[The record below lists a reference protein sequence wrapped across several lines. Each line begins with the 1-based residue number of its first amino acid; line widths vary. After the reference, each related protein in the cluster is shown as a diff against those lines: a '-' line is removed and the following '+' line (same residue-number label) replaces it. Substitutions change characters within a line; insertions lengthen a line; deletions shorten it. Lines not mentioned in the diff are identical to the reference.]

1 MEATKLLRQRPLTL
15 TFLLPLARPHI
26 HCTRLA
32 TTIPHRSPPHSQTH
46 TRHLSLPTILQPSFW
61 ASMVPKPLRNRGH
74 ETSTPTPTP
83 TSTSA
88 QASRTWNPA
97 TPFIILSLLV
107 GSQAI
112 QVLWLKQERAQN
124 LRKAE
129 AKIGILKEVIERVQN
144 GEKVDVERLLG
155 TGDAESEKAW
165 AEVLKDLQNEEA
177 LFETKKTRQELRQAA
192 EAEAEDAKKA
202 GDEVKEQKA
211 RVKVESLDGVK
222 FY

>member
-1 MEATKLLRQRPLTL
+1 M
-15 TFLLPLARPHI
+15 
-26 HCTRLA
+26 
-32 TTIPHRSPPHSQTH
+32 
-46 TRHLSLPTILQPSFW
+46 
-61 ASMVPKPLRNRGH
+61 
-74 ETSTPTPTP
+74 
-83 TSTSA
+83 
-88 QASRTWNPA
+88 
-97 TPFIILSLLV
+97 
-107 GSQAI
+107 
-112 QVLWLKQERAQN
+112 LWLKQERAQN